1 MVVKSQYSFLG
12 SIEIIFLQLVELHGI
27 KADVFLKIA
36 GVDAANTKD
45 PESRISSNIADIYF
59 AKAVELI
66 PNQAFALQAATCWH
80 PSNLGALG
88 FAWLTS
94 ATLQE
99 GLNRLV
105 RYSRILGQ
113 KATFQCVRTPIS
125 TRFIHLNQR
134 ADSTVT
140 DAMTDFSL
148 SLIVDMCRKNAG
160 SDFHPYKVRLRRTQP
175 FDATPYNAYFGCE
188 VLFDAD
194 ENSFEIDRKTADAP
208 LPTSNLELAS
218 TLDGILSKQL
228 ASLDKNNIAARCKY
242 YFLMELTSGEP
253 TEQALSKALG
263 MSLRSLQR
271 KLAEDGTSYS
281 RLFDEVRHELA
292 QNYLSGSHRSVN
304 EITFLLGFSEQSAF
318 TRAFKRWH
326 GKSPSD
332 YRADSSAL
340 S

>member
-1 MVVKSQYSFLG
+1 MTQATFLSTMELVLLKLIEHNGLDAKSFMQQLG
-12 SIEIIFLQLVELHGI
+12 F
-27 KADVFLKIA
+27 D
-36 GVDAANTKD
+36 DAAIPNPNERT
-45 PESRISSNIADIYF
+45 STQVADAYF

-66 PNQAFALQAATCWH
+66 PNPAFALQAAACWH

-88 FAWLTS
+88 FAWLSS

-105 RYSRILGQ
+105 RYSGIIGQ
-113 KATFQCVRTPIS
+113 KASFQCLKTSKS
-125 TRFIHLNQR
+125 TRLIHLNHR
-134 ADSTVT
+134 TDSAVS
-140 DAMTDFSL
+140 DAITDFSL

-160 SDFHPYKVRLRRTQP
+160 PDFHPNLVKLSRQKPQDTK
-175 FDATPYNAYFGCE
+175 PYTTFFGCE
-188 VLFDAD
+188 VVFDAK
-194 ENSFEIDRKTADAP
+194 ENSLEIDRIIADSP
-208 LPTSNLELAS
+208 LPTSNLELAT

-228 ASLDKNNIAARCKY
+228 ASLDKSNIVARCKH

-253 TEQALSKALG
+253 TEQALAKALG
-263 MSLRSLQR
+263 ISLRSLQR

-326 GKSPSD
+326 GKSPSN
-332 YRADSSAL
+332 YRTENLAL